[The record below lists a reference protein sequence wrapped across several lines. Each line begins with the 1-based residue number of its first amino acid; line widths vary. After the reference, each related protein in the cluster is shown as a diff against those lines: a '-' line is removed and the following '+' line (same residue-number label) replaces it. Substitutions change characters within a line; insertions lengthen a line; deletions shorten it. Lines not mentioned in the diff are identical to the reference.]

1 MSDFGGRVPPNDLDA
16 EASVLGGVLLRN
28 TAIDDVLERGVE
40 PEDFYHPVHR
50 SIFEAMVDLHTHQQP
65 IDIITLGNQL
75 KAADRGRHT
84 PVSESLL
91 ADLAARVPTAA
102 NVGYYARIVHE
113 KSSLRQLIAAGGEIV
128 SKAFAN
134 PGDVPAF
141 QDWAERRVGEAAQR
155 EQQQSYV
162 SIGKTV
168 VEVTNAISH
177 RQDRGGAVT
186 GVPTGYIDLDRMLA
200 GLQPA
205 DFIVLA
211 ARPSMGKSA
220 LALNIARHAAVD
232 AGIPSLIF
240 SLEMSRQSL
249 TERMLCMETNLDS
262 QDVRTGRL
270 DKNAWS
276 ALVDKTSRI
285 AEMGIS
291 IDDSAAS
298 TVMEI
303 RAKAR
308 KWRRDR
314 TIFPSTG
321 NEEEDR
327 KKLGLLIIDYLQLV
341 RGGGGEGDNRE
352 REVALISQGLK
363 ALAKELYLPVLA
375 LCQLNRRVEQRE
387 NKRPNLSDLRE
398 SGSLEQDADVVAFI
412 YRPCKYE
419 ESKKDDKTAEVI
431 VGKQRNG
438 PTGTVNLCFLDYCGR
453 FENMDER
460 RED

>member
-1 MSDFGGRVPPNDLDA
+1 MNGPEGRVPPNDLDA
-16 EASVLGGVLLRN
+16 EASVLGGVLLSN
-28 TAIDDVLERGVE
+28 NAIDDVLERGVTG
-40 PEDFYHPVHR
+40 EDFYLPSHR
-50 SIFEAMVDLHTHQQP
+50 AIFECMVELHDQSKPMDTVTVT
-65 IDIITLGNQL
+65 DAL
-75 KAADRGRHT
+75 KAGENSRRT

-91 ADLAARVPTAA
+91 AALAARVPTAS
-102 NVGYYARIVHE
+102 NIGFYARIVKE
-113 KSSLRQLIAAGGEIV
+113 KSSLRRAIAAGGEIV
-128 SKAFAN
+128 GKAFAN
-134 PGDVPAF
+134 PADVSAF
-141 QDWAERRVGEAAQR
+141 MDWAEQRIGAAAQR
-155 EQQQSYV
+155 EQRQSYV
-162 SIGKTV
+162 PIGTTV
-168 VEVTNAISH
+168 VKVAEVIGH
-177 RQDRGGAVT
+177 RMDSGGTIT

-220 LALNIARHAAVD
+220 LMLNFARHAARD

-240 SLEMSRQSL
+240 SLEMSKESL
-249 TERMLCMETNLDS
+249 SERMLCMESNVDS

-270 DKNAWS
+270 SGNDWQT
-276 ALVDKTSRI
+276 LVGNMSKI
-285 AEMGIS
+285 ADLPMFV
-291 IDDSAAS
+291 DDTAVQ
-298 TVMEI
+298 TLMEI

-314 TIFPSTG
+314 DIFPSTG

-327 KKLGLLIIDYLQLV
+327 KKLGLVIIDYLQLI
-341 RGGGGEGDNRE
+341 RGSGGDDNRE

-363 ALAKELYLPVLA
+363 ALAKELHLPVLA
-375 LCQLNRRVEQRE
+375 LAQLNRKVEQRE
-387 NKRPNLSDLRE
+387 NKRPNLADLRE
-398 SGSLEQDADVVAFI
+398 SGAIEQDADVIAFI

-460 RED
+460 REE